1 MHQSVSCG
9 TPFNRARGENIMRT
23 FISLLFLIG
32 LPFAAA
38 VAEPDIEVRK
48 SVNNE
53 FPAVDE
59 PVEFTVQVTNIGDQ
73 VAADVVIRDQL
84 PPEMEIPAGT
94 AAFASV
100 GDYDPATGEWVI
112 GNVGAGADATL
123 VVPAVITD
131 PQPPACIVNSAISEF
146 NGEGND
152 FNNEARAG
160 VKQNGIERCVD
171 LSASSQTF
179 TGFFSNCDSRETY
192 SGGIE
197 VRNMGPD
204 TARNVI
210 VSFVQSPVVGA
221 SIRFDDA
228 RCAQS
233 GSAGCEVAEIGA
245 GEIVS
250 LSITSNSF
258 QNYTEMEYRMD
269 VSVSSSDVDYF
280 SANDLTETLEFANDF
295 SNCDESDGFGFGGGS
310 IGPSGCFIA
319 TAAYGSAL
327 DPHLDSLRYF
337 RDSYLLTNNPG
348 RAIVAFYYKYSPPLA
363 DFIADRDWLRAIV
376 RAILTPI
383 VYAIEYPAMALLIV
397 ISMVALRI
405 MRRQRRRKTGL
416 SHA

>member
-1 MHQSVSCG
+1 
-9 TPFNRARGENIMRT
+9 MRT

-48 SVNNE
+48 SVNNA

-59 PVEFTVQVTNIGDQ
+59 PVEFTVQVSNIGDQ

-112 GNVGAGADATL
+112 GNVDAGADATL

-146 NGEGND
+146 DGESND
-152 FNNEARAG
+152 INNEARAA
-160 VKQNGIERCVD
+160 VKQNGAERCVD
-171 LSASSQTF
+171 LSAYSLTF
-179 TGFFSNCDSRETY
+179 TAIFSDCDSRETY
-192 SGGIE
+192 SGRIE
-197 VRNMGPD
+197 VRNIGPD
-204 TARNVI
+204 AARNVV

-233 GSAGCEVAEIGA
+233 GSPVCEVAEIAA
-245 GEIVS
+245 GESVS
-250 LSITSNSF
+250 LNITSNSF
-258 QNYTEMEYRMD
+258 QNYTEMEYQMD

-280 SANDLTETLEFANDF
+280 SANDLTESLQFANDF
-295 SNCDESDGFGFGGGS
+295 SNCEETDGFGLGGGS
-310 IGPSGCFIA
+310 FGPGGCFIA

-327 DPHLDSLRYF
+327 DPHLGNLRYF
-337 RDSYLLTNNPG
+337 RDSYLLTNRPG

-376 RAILTPI
+376 RAVLTPI
-383 VYAIEYPAMALLIV
+383 VYAIEYPALALLAV
-397 ISMVALRI
+397 IAMIALLVSW
-405 MRRQRRRKTGL
+405 RQRKRKNKAQHIVRT
-416 SHA
+416 